1 MMFGHVRGMRIVV
14 LSALVAGLLCAG
26 SWFAPARAQDGRV
39 KIDAK
44 EVESAKAELKKL
56 GPEPRAFVLISRI
69 VRPSVVSVV
78 TKHKQA
84 VPQFP
89 DFFGEDWPDDVPS
102 PFGRRSGRQPR
113 RPAPEQEVFAMG
125 SGIMVD
131 KSGHILT
138 NNHVVAGAI
147 EIKVGLADDS
157 QYEAELVGTDESTDL
172 AIIKLKDCPADKI
185 VPAVF
190 GDSNQLEV
198 GQWVLTVGAP
208 YGRTK
213 SVSAGIVSATG
224 RRDVIPEAMRET
236 GKIYYENF
244 IQTDAAI
251 NRGNSGG
258 PLVNYQGEV
267 VGINAAIE
275 TRTGDYAGVGFAI
288 PSSLAKPVMEQL
300 IARGKVVRGYL
311 GVNIAEITD
320 AHVKDLKLS
329 TREGVV
335 VEEVKTNTPAERAG
349 VKAKDVI
356 VAVNGKPALSVVQLQ
371 SLVTATEPGTK
382 IKLDVLRDGKAKA
395 IEVVVDELPRE
406 VATAEAKFADEELGI
421 TVHPLT
427 PELAQQSGYPGETG
441 LLVMS
446 VVEGSPADKAGIKE
460 KDLITEVANASVAT
474 VGDFTRAR
482 KGQSIEKGV
491 LLLVKTGD
499 KARLALVK

>member
-1 MMFGHVRGMRIVV
+1 
-14 LSALVAGLLCAG
+14 
-26 SWFAPARAQDGRV
+26 
-39 KIDAK
+39 
-44 EVESAKAELKKL
+44 
-56 GPEPRAFVLISRI
+56 
-69 VRPSVVSVV
+69 
-78 TKHKQA
+78 
-84 VPQFP
+84 
-89 DFFGEDWPDDVPS
+89 
-102 PFGRRSGRQPR
+102 
-113 RPAPEQEVFAMG
+113 
-125 SGIMVD
+125 MVD

-157 QYEAELVGTDESTDL
+157 QYEAELVGTDENTDL
-172 AIIKLKDCPADKI
+172 AVIKLKDCPAEKI
-185 VPAVF
+185 VPAVI

-224 RRDVIPEAMRET
+224 RTHVIPDAMRES

-288 PSSLAKPVMEQL
+288 PSSMAKPVMDQL

-311 GVNIAEITD
+311 GVNIADITD
-320 AHVKDLKLS
+320 AHVKDLNLS

-335 VEEVKTNTPAERAG
+335 VEQVNENTPAERAG
-349 VKAKDVI
+349 VEPKDVI
-356 VAVNGKPALSVVQLQ
+356 VAVNGKPALSVVQIQ
-371 SLVTATEPGTK
+371 SVVSGTEPGTK
-382 IKLDVLRDGKAKA
+382 IKLDVLRGGKTKTL
-395 IEVVVDELPRE
+395 EVVIDELPRKIT
-406 VATAEAKFADEELGI
+406 TAEAKFADEEIGI
-421 TVHPLT
+421 TVLQLT
-427 PELAQQSGYPGETG
+427 PELAQQSGYAGEKG

-460 KDLITEVANASVAT
+460 KDLIKEVANASVVT